1 MQLLNSSARYGA
13 VLQAVHWLTALLV
26 VCGWLIGEFN
36 DYLPKG
42 SARAFGLL
50 VHMTI
55 GQCVIVLLVARLAW
69 RIADPPPPAEPTR
82 FGRLLEVAAK
92 LNHYALYALLIAV
105 PIAGIVVQ
113 FSRGRPLPLFG
124 LEDIVS
130 PWVLDRA
137 FARTMLRVHEYLAD
151 TLLILAGIHAA
162 AALIHHYLWRDRTLT
177 RMLPGKA

>member
-1 MQLLNSSARYGA
+1 M
-13 VLQAVHWLTALLV
+13 
-26 VCGWLIGEFN
+26 
-36 DYLPKG
+36 
-42 SARAFGLL
+42 
-50 VHMTI
+50 
-55 GQCVIVLLVARLAW
+55 
-69 RIADPPPPAEPTR
+69 
-82 FGRLLEVAAK
+82 AAK

-113 FSRGRPLPLFG
+113 FKRGRPLPLFG